1 LWKTGGDEMSRASVI
16 IALCLVAALALAAA
30 CGGGEEEPTATPTA
44 TATPLATPTPEGT
57 VATEL
62 PGGFPGD
69 FPLYAKATVDAA
81 TIAPE
86 GGRFLVGW
94 RSSDSPDQVRAFY
107 ERELD
112 KEPWQVENVVEIAE
126 QETVVIEFA
135 RRGDGGEWGTV
146 AIRTVQ
152 ENGQYVTIA
161 LSLTVPQ

>member
-1 LWKTGGDEMSRASVI
+1 MIRAGVLI
-16 IALCLVAALALAAA
+16 VLCLLAGLALAAA

-44 TATPLATPTPEGT
+44 TATPLATLTPEGT

-62 PGGFPGD
+62 PEGFPGD
-69 FPLYAKATVDAA
+69 FPVYAKATVEAA
-81 TIAPE
+81 TVAPE
-86 GGRFLVGW
+86 GGGFLAEW

-126 QETVVIEFA
+126 EEVVVIEFA
-135 RRGDGGEWGTV
+135 RVDSGGEWGTV